1 MDRERLIDA
10 ALTSLLLLLIGFVVI
25 AMSGCLSVSLIG
37 GRHQN
42 VTNIGSDD
50 NDSSPDMEA
59 PSDTRIK
66 DVLKDLFPTGI
77 PDLPIVIPGDLPPDA
92 GGNSPPA
99 TNNPPPVV
107 PDEPVSDGTLRGDFL
122 WKPVAES
129 GGLVVL
135 MDSGLTGLIAGVTA
149 DGEPGNFTGVGN
161 GNREHYRWSKEG
173 PQWPPNVMVIVT
185 LADGLPITYVVADP
199 ANRASPSPQ

>member
-1 MDRERLIDA
+1 VKQLVQFIALALFAGGCATPQGLNPTDA
-10 ALTSLLLLLIGFVVI
+10 EVEIEDSNSNTVYAVAI
-25 AMSGCLSVSLIG
+25 
-37 GRHQN
+37 
-42 VTNIGSDD
+42 NISTMRDQIVQD
-50 NDSSPDMEA
+50 VL
-59 PSDTRIK
+59 K
-66 DVLKDLFPTGI
+66 DLLKDLFPTGI
-77 PDLPIVIPGDLPPDA
+77 PDLPIVIPGDLPP
-92 GGNSPPA
+92 A

-107 PDEPVSDGTLRGDFL
+107 PVEPVSDGTLRGDFL

-173 PQWPPNVMVIVT
+173 PQWPPNVRLT
-185 LADGLPITYVVADP
+185 AALKDGTSLTYVIADP
-199 ANRASPSPQ
+199 SNRASPSPQ

>member
-1 MDRERLIDA
+1 MKQLVQFI
-10 ALTSLLLLLIGFVVI
+10 ALALFAG
-25 AMSGCLSVSLIG
+25 GCATPQGLNPTDSEVEIEDSNSNTVYSVAI
-37 GRHQN
+37 
-42 VTNIGSDD
+42 NISTMRDQIVQD
-50 NDSSPDMEA
+50 VL
-59 PSDTRIK
+59 K
-66 DVLKDLFPTGI
+66 DLLKDLFPTGI
-77 PDLPIVIPGDLPPDA
+77 PDLPIAIPGDLPPDT

-135 MDSGLTGLIAGVTA
+135 MDSGLTGLIASVTA

-173 PQWPPNVMVIVT
+173 PQWPPNVMVSVT
-185 LADGLPITYVVADP
+185 LADGLPITYVIADP